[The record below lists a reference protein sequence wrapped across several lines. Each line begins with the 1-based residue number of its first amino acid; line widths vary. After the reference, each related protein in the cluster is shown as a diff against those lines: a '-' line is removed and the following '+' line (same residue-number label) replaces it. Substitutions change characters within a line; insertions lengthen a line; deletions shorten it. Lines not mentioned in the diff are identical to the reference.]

1 MEYSYSL
8 HNHILNHLD
17 TNVYRDINYFNP
29 LNITHPLNDTY
40 LDPLSLSPTGDSDPS
55 SINLILSQ
63 ACDGFNLGSF
73 LIRRSEWTDRLL
85 DVWWDPVLYEQKHME
100 WEEKEQD
107 AIEYLYASQPWIRPN
122 TAFLPQRQFNS
133 FAPGECGNATEGIHY
148 QEKGRDFVI
157 NLAGCKNNR
166 DCWTEIYWYRELSNW
181 LNRNPWEI
189 FKDTT
194 ADFFNRLRGTRTRY
208 DDHHQYQH
216 QYEDNHQDQNQDE

>member
-8 HNHILNHLD
+8 NNHIFNNLGPD
-17 TNVYRDINYFNP
+17 TDTYRDINYYNP
-29 LNITHPLNDTY
+29 LNITHPPIDAY
-40 LDPLSLSPTGDSDPS
+40 LDSVNLSPTGDSDPS
-55 SINLILSQ
+55 SINLIMSQ

-85 DVWWDPVLYEQKHME
+85 DVWWDPVMYEQKHME
-100 WEEKEQD
+100 WEHNEQD
-107 AIEYLYASQPWIRPN
+107 AIEYLYESQPWIRSN
-122 TAFLPQRQFNS
+122 TAFVPQRRFNS
-133 FAPGECGNATEGIHY
+133 FAPGECGNKTEGIHY

-157 NLAGCKNNR
+157 NLAGCKLR

-194 ADFFNRLRGTRTRY
+194 ADFFNRLCGRTTRY
-208 DDHHQYQH
+208 EDHHQYV
-216 QYEDNHQDQNQDE
+216 